1 MRIWSGSFL
10 SRMLIILLSHRRQGK
25 KKRRQGETHI
35 HFPLERKGRL
45 SWHVDGKHLK
55 YPRWFFCLPS
65 SELLVCQTSAGWR
78 EDFHMNHLSFYL
90 LIPKNDKQ
98 GCFFLVKEWKFCFL
112 SRQSP
117 QAQRQLPLRVITG
130 RWGTW
135 PLFPSSPGSSRQFWF
150 REAQLW
156 IQASPGCWFQLKSS
170 CSPSSSRLKLK
181 IQHVEKSKIVFWEAV
196 TP

>member
-10 SRMLIILLSHRRQGK
+10 SRMLIILRRH
-25 KKRRQGETHI
+25 RRQGETHI

-45 SWHVDGKHLK
+45 SLACWWKALK
-55 YPRWFFCLPS
+55 ISSVVLCLPS

-78 EDFHMNHLSFYL
+78 EDFYMNHLSFYL
-90 LIPKNDKQ
+90 PIPRNDKQ
-98 GCFFLVKEWKFCFL
+98 GFFFLVREWKFCFQ

-117 QAQRQLPLRVITG
+117 QAQRQLPLRVVTQ

-135 PLFPSSPGSSRQFWF
+135 PLFPSSSGSSRQFWC

-170 CSPSSSRLKLK
+170 CNPSSSRLKPK
-181 IQHVEKSKIVFWEAV
+181 IQHVQKSRIFFWEAV